1 MQYDQMEQGI
11 FKGRPNRF
19 LADVELIGASGGA
32 GRKVRCHVK
41 NTGRLKELLIP
52 GRTVWIEHCDKP
64 ERKTK
69 YSLIAVEKPADKGER
84 VLVNIDSQAPNEAA
98 FQWVKQG
105 AGGIFKEIQ
114 LVQKEKKFGN
124 SRFDLYI
131 EANGRK
137 CFMEVK
143 GVTLDVDGVARF
155 PDAPTER
162 GVKHVEELAACLDA
176 GYEAY
181 ILFVIQMKGIHAFE
195 PNDVTHPQ
203 FGRTLREASA
213 AGVTVLACDCIV
225 TETSMTIDRPVT
237 VRL

>member
-32 GRKVRCHVK
+32 GRTVRCHVK

-114 LVQKEKKFGN
+114 LVQKEK
-124 SRFDLYI
+124 L
-131 EANGRK
+131 
-137 CFMEVK
+137 
-143 GVTLDVDGVARF
+143 L
-155 PDAPTER
+155 
-162 GVKHVEELAACLDA
+162 
-176 GYEAY
+176 
-181 ILFVIQMKGIHAFE
+181 VIIK
-195 PNDVTHPQ
+195 PN
-203 FGRTLREASA
+203 
-213 AGVTVLACDCIV
+213 
-225 TETSMTIDRPVT
+225 
-237 VRL
+237 

>member
-32 GRKVRCHVK
+32 GRTVRCHVK

-98 FQWVKQG
+98 FQWVNRGPVGSLRRFNWCRK
-105 AGGIFKEIQ
+105 KRNLEIPD
-114 LVQKEKKFGN
+114 LICISKPMEEN
-124 SRFDLYI
+124 ALWRSR
-131 EANGRK
+131 G
-137 CFMEVK
+137 
-143 GVTLDVDGVARF
+143 
-155 PDAPTER
+155 
-162 GVKHVEELAACLDA
+162 
-176 GYEAY
+176 
-181 ILFVIQMKGIHAFE
+181 
-195 PNDVTHPQ
+195 
-203 FGRTLREASA
+203 
-213 AGVTVLACDCIV
+213 
-225 TETSMTIDRPVT
+225 
-237 VRL
+237 